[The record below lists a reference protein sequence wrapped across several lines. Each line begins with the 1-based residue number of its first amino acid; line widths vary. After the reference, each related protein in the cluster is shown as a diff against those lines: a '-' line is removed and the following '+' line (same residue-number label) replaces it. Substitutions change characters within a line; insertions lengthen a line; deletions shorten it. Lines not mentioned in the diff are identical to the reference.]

1 MKIEKVMIPKT
12 RPSGTRD
19 HTCMSRVLLPIA
31 THIEFDYYIQVKGGG
46 VVTRGTWRFAEF
58 PVGLFLPV
66 IT

>member
-46 VVTRGTWRFAEF
+46 LLRVERGVLRNSLLGYFY
-58 PVGLFLPV
+58 L
-66 IT
+66 

>member
-46 VVTRGTWRFAEF
+46 GLLRMERGVLRNSLLGYFY
-58 PVGLFLPV
+58 L
-66 IT
+66 

>member
-46 VVTRGTWRFAEF
+46 GGLLRMERGVLRNSLLGYFY
-58 PVGLFLPV
+58 L
-66 IT
+66 